1 MVTAAALRPSVSD
14 ERILHGVLA
23 LIGLAR
29 VAGALLRGEAWGAA
43 PTLGLLLALFAGREL
58 FRRAER

>member
-1 MVTAAALRPSVSD
+1 MVTTAALRPAVSD

-29 VAGALLRGEAWGAA
+29 VVGALLRAEAWGAG
-43 PTLGLLLALFAGREL
+43 PTLGLLLAVLAGREL
-58 FRRAER
+58 FRRAGR